1 MKTCTKCVEYKPLQ
15 DYNRDSRASDGRK
28 SHCKSCQSLMDK
40 RYKSENCEYISK
52 MRRQYRQDNMDKI
65 GSAAAYRRAYK
76 AQRTV
81 PWSNKRAITSIYREA
96 QRLTKVTGIQF
107 HVDHIYP
114 LKGKSV
120 SGLHTEDNL
129 QILTCHDNMTK
140 HNRHPDA

>member
-1 MKTCTKCVEYKPLQ
+1 MKSCTKCKEVKLLEEYPK
-15 DYNRDSRASDGRK
+15 DARASDGRK
-28 SHCKSCQSLMDK
+28 GYCKSCDSLMNK
-40 RYKSENCEYISK
+40 RYKAKNRNKIAK
-52 MRRQYRQDNMDKI
+52 ARKQYRRDNQDKI
-65 GSAAAYRRAYK
+65 GADIAHRRAYK

-81 PWSNKRAITSIYREA
+81 SWSNTRSLRSIYREA

-114 LKGKSV
+114 LRGKTV

-129 QILTCHDNMTK
+129 QILTCYENMSK